1 MSFIDSKA
9 KPTGTRDRIIAS
21 LRRGP
26 RTVEE
31 LAAELELTDNAVRP
45 HLAALERDGVA
56 RQGGVRRG
64 GGPGKPAL
72 VYEIDP
78 GAEPLFSR
86 AYAPLLAAIVEELGR
101 KLPSRNGTAIMK
113 AAGRRLAEE
122 AGRSPSG
129 DLRSRVA
136 AGARLLNSLGGDT
149 EVERQNDVLLIRAC
163 GACPLSAAVSRNAAV
178 CQAVETLLSD
188 YIGAPVRQRCDH
200 GERPR
205 CLFEIPTAA

>member
-1 MSFIDSKA
+1 MSLTDSGA
-9 KPTGTRDRIIAS
+9 KPTGTRERIIAS

-45 HLAALERDGVA
+45 HLAALERDGIA
-56 RQGGVRRG
+56 RQAGVRRG
-64 GGPGKPAL
+64 SGPGKPAV
-72 VYEIDP
+72 VYEFDP
-78 GAEPLFSR
+78 AAEAQFSR

-101 KLPSRNGTAIMK
+101 RLPSRNGTAIMK

-122 AGRSPSG
+122 VGRPPSG
-129 DLRSRVA
+129 DLRTRVA

-149 EVERQNDVLLIRAC
+149 EVERQKDVLLIRAC
-163 GACPLSAAVSRNAAV
+163 GACPLSVAVSRNATV

-188 YIGAPVRQRCDH
+188 YIGAPVHQRCHH

-205 CLFEIPTAA
+205 CRFEIPTAA